1 MWSFVIF
8 ILSVAFVTLSAYVFV
23 EYDKWTISVLLMIL
37 AVFTFSTSGYLM
49 AKEVS
54 EAYKIEFADDIK
66 EYEQQIQDLQNEN
79 AELKIKTFDEVN
91 PSISSISDIYYAEAE
106 LVSNDKISDDTY
118 QMEFAVGNSEVQIF
132 VITSN
137 YQYPNDIPYLLTMSN
152 NNTPNDCTDDK
163 ILVVW
168 GDME

>member
-8 ILSVAFVTLSAYVFV
+8 ILSVALVILSAYIFV
-23 EYDKWTISVLLMIL
+23 EYDKWNISVLLMIL
-37 AVFTFSTSGYLM
+37 AVFAFSASGYLM

-79 AELKIKTFDEVN
+79 AELKIKTLNEVN
-91 PSISSISDIYYAEAE
+91 SFNSDIYYAEAE

-132 VITSN
+132 IITSN
-137 YQYPNDIPYLLTMSN
+137 HQYPDNIPYLLTMSN

>member
-8 ILSVAFVTLSAYVFV
+8 ILSVTFVILSAYVFV
-23 EYDKWTISVLLMIL
+23 EYDKWNISVLLMIL
-37 AVFTFSTSGYLM
+37 AVFAFSASGYLM

-66 EYEQQIQDLQNEN
+66 KYEQQIQDLQNEN
-79 AELKIKTFDEVN
+79 AELKIKTLNEVN
-91 PSISSISDIYYAEAE
+91 SFNSDIYYAEAE

-132 VITSN
+132 IITSN
-137 YQYPNDIPYLLTMSN
+137 HQYPDNIPYLLTMSN

>member
-8 ILSVAFVTLSAYVFV
+8 ILSVTFVILSAYVFV
-23 EYDKWTISVLLMIL
+23 EYDKWNISVLLMIL
-37 AVFTFSTSGYLM
+37 AVFAFSASGYLM

-79 AELKIKTFDEVN
+79 AELKIKTLNEVN
-91 PSISSISDIYYAEAE
+91 SFNSDIYYAEAE
-106 LVSNDKISDDTY
+106 LVDNDKISDDTY

-132 VITSN
+132 IITSN
-137 YQYPNDIPYLLTMSN
+137 HQYPDNIPYLLTMSN

>member
-79 AELKIKTFDEVN
+79 AELKIKTFDKVN

-137 YQYPNDIPYLLTMSN
+137 YQYPDNIPYLLTMSN

>member
-8 ILSVAFVTLSAYVFV
+8 ILSVALVILSTYIFV

-37 AVFTFSTSGYLM
+37 AVFAFSASGYLM

-79 AELKIKTFDEVN
+79 AKLKIKTLDEVN
-91 PSISSISDIYYAEAE
+91 SFNSDIYYAEAE
-106 LVSNDKISDDTY
+106 LVDNNKISDDTY

-132 VITSN
+132 IITSN
-137 YQYPNDIPYLLTMSN
+137 HQYPDNIPYLLTMSN

>member
-8 ILSVAFVTLSAYVFV
+8 ILSVALVILSTYIFV
-23 EYDKWTISVLLMIL
+23 EYDKWNISVLLMIL
-37 AVFTFSTSGYLM
+37 AVFAFSASGYLM

-79 AELKIKTFDEVN
+79 AELKIKTLNEVN
-91 PSISSISDIYYAEAE
+91 SFNSDIYYAEAE
-106 LVSNDKISDDTY
+106 LVDNNKISDNTY
-118 QMEFAVGNSEVQIF
+118 QIEFAVGNSEVQIF
-132 VITSN
+132 IITSN
-137 YQYPNDIPYLLTMSN
+137 HQYPDNIPYLLTMSN

>member
-1 MWSFVIF
+1 MKFLDKVPSY
-8 ILSVAFVTLSAYVFV
+8 AACNEAV
-23 EYDKWTISVLLMIL
+23 E
-37 AVFTFSTSGYLM
+37 M

-79 AELKIKTFDEVN
+79 AELKIKTLDEVN
-91 PSISSISDIYYAEAE
+91 SFNSDIYYAEAE
-106 LVSNDKISDDTY
+106 LVDNNKISDDTY

-132 VITSN
+132 IITSN
-137 YQYPNDIPYLLTMSN
+137 HQYPDNIPYLLTMSN

>member
-8 ILSVAFVTLSAYVFV
+8 ILSVTLVILSAYVFV
-23 EYDKWTISVLLMIL
+23 EYDKWNISVLLMIL
-37 AVFTFSTSGYLM
+37 AVFAFSASGYLM

-79 AELKIKTFDEVN
+79 AELKIKTLNEVN
-91 PSISSISDIYYAEAE
+91 SFNSDIYYAEAE

-132 VITSN
+132 IITSN
-137 YQYPNDIPYLLTMSN
+137 HQYPDNIPYLLTMSN

>member
-137 YQYPNDIPYLLTMSN
+137 YQYPDDIPYLLTMSN

>member
-1 MWSFVIF
+1 
-8 ILSVAFVTLSAYVFV
+8 
-23 EYDKWTISVLLMIL
+23 MIL
-37 AVFTFSTSGYLM
+37 AVFAFSASGYLM

-79 AELKIKTFDEVN
+79 AELKIKTLNEVN
-91 PSISSISDIYYAEAE
+91 SFNSDIYYAEAE

-132 VITSN
+132 IITSN
-137 YQYPNDIPYLLTMSN
+137 HQYPDNIPYLLTMSN

>member
-8 ILSVAFVTLSAYVFV
+8 ILSAALVILSAYVFV
-23 EYDKWTISVLLMIL
+23 EYDKWNISVLLMIL
-37 AVFTFSTSGYLM
+37 AVFAFSASGYLM

-79 AELKIKTFDEVN
+79 AELKIKTLNEVN
-91 PSISSISDIYYAEAE
+91 SFNSDIYYAEAE

-132 VITSN
+132 IITSN
-137 YQYPNDIPYLLTMSN
+137 HQYPDNIPYLLTMSN

>member
-8 ILSVAFVTLSAYVFV
+8 ILSVAFVILSAYVFV
-23 EYDKWTISVLLMIL
+23 EYDKWNISVLLMIL
-37 AVFTFSTSGYLM
+37 AVFAFSASGYLM

-66 EYEQQIQDLQNEN
+66 KYEQQIQNLQNEKN
-79 AELKIKTFDEVN
+79 ELKKIKTLNEVN
-91 PSISSISDIYYAEAE
+91 SFNSDIYYAEAE
-106 LVSNDKISDDTY
+106 LVSNDKISDDTC
-118 QMEFAVGNSEVQIF
+118 QIEFAVGNSEVQIF
-132 VITSN
+132 IITSN
-137 YQYPNDIPYLLTMSN
+137 HQYPDNIPYLLTMSN

>member
-8 ILSVAFVTLSAYVFV
+8 ILSVALVILSAYIFV
-23 EYDKWTISVLLMIL
+23 EYDKWNISVLLMIL
-37 AVFTFSTSGYLM
+37 AVFTFSASGYLM

-79 AELKIKTFDEVN
+79 AELKIKTLNEVN
-91 PSISSISDIYYAEAE
+91 SFNSDIYYAEAE

-132 VITSN
+132 IITSN
-137 YQYPNDIPYLLTMSN
+137 HQYPDNIPYLLTMSN

>member
-79 AELKIKTFDEVN
+79 AELKIKTFDEIN

-132 VITSN
+132 IITSN
-137 YQYPNDIPYLLTMSN
+137 HQYPNNIPYLLTMSN

>member
-8 ILSVAFVTLSAYVFV
+8 ILSVAFVILSAYVFV
-23 EYDKWTISVLLMIL
+23 EYDKWNISVLLMIL
-37 AVFTFSTSGYLM
+37 AVFAFSASGYLM

-79 AELKIKTFDEVN
+79 AELKIKTLDEVN
-91 PSISSISDIYYAEAE
+91 PSISDIYYAEAE

-137 YQYPNDIPYLLTMSN
+137 YQYPDNIPYLLTMSN

>member
-8 ILSVAFVTLSAYVFV
+8 ILSVAFVILSAYVFV
-23 EYDKWTISVLLMIL
+23 EYDKWNISVLLMIL
-37 AVFTFSTSGYLM
+37 AVFAFSASGYLM

-66 EYEQQIQDLQNEN
+66 KYEQQIQNLQNEKN
-79 AELKIKTFDEVN
+79 ELKKIKTLNEVN
-91 PSISSISDIYYAEAE
+91 SFNSDIYYAEAE

-132 VITSN
+132 IITSN
-137 YQYPNDIPYLLTMSN
+137 HQYPDNIPYLLTMSN

>member
-8 ILSVAFVTLSAYVFV
+8 ILSVAFVILSAYVFV
-23 EYDKWTISVLLMIL
+23 EYDKWNISVLLMIL
-37 AVFTFSTSGYLM
+37 AVFALSASGYLM

-79 AELKIKTFDEVN
+79 AELKIKTLNEVN
-91 PSISSISDIYYAEAE
+91 SDIYYAEAE

-132 VITSN
+132 IITSN
-137 YQYPNDIPYLLTMSN
+137 HQYPDNIPYLLTMSN

>member
-8 ILSVAFVTLSAYVFV
+8 ILSVALVILSTYIFV
-23 EYDKWTISVLLMIL
+23 EYDKWNISVLLMIL
-37 AVFTFSTSGYLM
+37 AVFAFSASGYLM

-79 AELKIKTFDEVN
+79 AELKIKTLNEVN
-91 PSISSISDIYYAEAE
+91 SFNSDIYYAEAE
-106 LVSNDKISDDTY
+106 LVDNNKISDNTY
-118 QMEFAVGNSEVQIF
+118 QIEFAVGNSEVQIF
-132 VITSN
+132 IITSN
-137 YQYPNDIPYLLTMSN
+137 HQYPDNIPYLLTMSN

-168 GDME
+168 GDMN

>member
-8 ILSVAFVTLSAYVFV
+8 ILSVAFVILSAYVFV
-23 EYDKWTISVLLMIL
+23 EYDKWNISVLLMIL
-37 AVFTFSTSGYLM
+37 AVFAFSASGYLM

-79 AELKIKTFDEVN
+79 AELKIKTLNEVKSFN
-91 PSISSISDIYYAEAE
+91 SDIYYAEAE
-106 LVSNDKISDDTY
+106 LVSNDKSSDETY

-132 VITSN
+132 IITSN
-137 YQYPNDIPYLLTMSN
+137 HQYPDNIPYLLTISN

>member
-8 ILSVAFVTLSAYVFV
+8 ILSVTFVILSAYVFV
-23 EYDKWTISVLLMIL
+23 EYDKWNISVLLMIL
-37 AVFTFSTSGYLM
+37 AVFAFSASGYLM

-79 AELKIKTFDEVN
+79 AELKIKTLNEVN
-91 PSISSISDIYYAEAE
+91 SFNSDIYYAEAE

-132 VITSN
+132 IITSN
-137 YQYPNDIPYLLTMSN
+137 HQYPDNIPYLLTMSN

>member
-8 ILSVAFVTLSAYVFV
+8 ILSVALVILSTYIFV
-23 EYDKWTISVLLMIL
+23 EYDKWNISVLLMIL
-37 AVFTFSTSGYLM
+37 AVFAFSASGYLM

-79 AELKIKTFDEVN
+79 AELKIKTLNEVN
-91 PSISSISDIYYAEAE
+91 SFNSDIYYAEAE

-132 VITSN
+132 IITSN
-137 YQYPNDIPYLLTMSN
+137 HQYPDNIPYLLTMSN